1 MNLSKFFHICLFAL
15 IANLCAENKY
25 NVLMI
30 CVDDLR
36 NSLGCYGD
44 QDVISPNFD
53 QLASESVIFDR
64 HYVQVPTCGASRYA
78 LLTGQRPQT
87 RKSMGNGAFHQLS
100 ETQTEYAQTLPE
112 MFRRS
117 NYVTSVIGKV
127 SHTADGRNYSY
138 SGKGDGS
145 DELPFAWNWKK
156 TPFGKWK
163 RGWGVF
169 FAYADGVHRE
179 DNSGYKPRM
188 EFKDLK
194 DNELPDG
201 MSADEAIDQLEELK
215 DKRFF
220 LALGFYKPHLPFV
233 APKKY
238 WDMYEGKEIKLA
250 KHDKKGKTQ
259 YWHGSGEFYK
269 YDGDKTKPLS
279 KEEQRNHRRAYYA
292 CVTYVDAQLGK
303 VMNKLKELGLDKN
316 TIVVLWSDHG
326 WHLGDH
332 QIWGKHNL
340 HEQALKSPLM
350 IRVPGMRGKISSAV
364 VETVDV
370 YPTLIELCEPTFS
383 NTEKTLSGQSLVP
396 ILNSVDTHG
405 RDSALSFW
413 GNAASLRIQT
423 HRIIAS
429 KSKKGDYSKIELYDH
444 RTDPEESHNV
454 ASQKP
459 EVVEELLK
467 IIKEENKL

>member
-1 MNLSKFFHICLFAL
+1 MNKLFYIYVFAL
-15 IANLCAENKY
+15 IANISAENKY

-36 NSLGCYGD
+36 NSLGCYGN

-53 QLASESVIFDR
+53 KLASESVTFDH

-78 LLTGQRPQT
+78 LLTGQRPRNKQ
-87 RKSMGNGAFHQLS
+87 SLGNGAFKQLS
-100 ETQTEYAQTLPE
+100 KTQLDGAQTIPE
-112 MFRRS
+112 MFKRS
-117 NYVTSVIGKV
+117 SYLTSVIGKV
-127 SHTADGRNYSY
+127 SHTADGRHYAYN
-138 SGKGDGS
+138 GKGDGS
-145 DELPFAWNWKK
+145 DELPFAWDWKK
-156 TPFGKWK
+156 TPFGAWK

-169 FAYADGVHRE
+169 FAYADGKHRE
-179 DNSGYKPRM
+179 DGSGYMPRM
-188 EFKDLK
+188 EFKDRK

-201 MSADEAIDQLEELK
+201 MNADEAIRQLEELK

-220 LALGFYKPHLPFV
+220 LSLGFFKPHLPFV

-250 KHDKKGKTQ
+250 PYNKKGDTK
-259 YWHGSGEFYK
+259 YWHKSGEFYK
-269 YDGDKTKPLS
+269 YQGDKTKPLS
-279 KEEQRNHRRAYYA
+279 QEEQIKSRRAYYA
-292 CVTYVDAQLGK
+292 CVSYVDAQLGK

-316 TIVVLWSDHG
+316 TVVVLWSDHG

-350 IRVPGMRGKISSAV
+350 FRVPGTQAKMSSAV
-364 VETVDV
+364 VETTDI
-370 YPTLIELCEPTFS
+370 YPTLIDLCQPSFS
-383 NTEKTLSGQSLVP
+383 QTENKLSGQSLVP
-396 ILNSVDTHG
+396 IFNSVDTLG

-413 GNAASLRIQT
+413 GKAVSLRNKNY
-423 HRIIAS
+423 RIIAS
-429 KSKKGDYSKIELYDH
+429 KGKNGEYSSIELYDH
-444 RTDPEESHNV
+444 QNDPLESSNI

-459 EVVEELLK
+459 EMVDELLK
-467 IIKEENKL
+467 IIKKENKL